1 MKLLNLSTSY
11 FAFLLFVLI
20 TLWAVIFYYQ
30 MLDEIYDSLDDGL
43 ENQKILVIQQTSG
56 NNELLEK
63 SSFDEGYYTIK
74 KVQYDQYKN
83 YTESYR
89 DTLMYMQNEEDFEPV
104 RLLESVFEMDGS
116 YYKIK
121 VITSMVEEDDLIE
134 DLLISLLFLYA
145 GLIISILVLNN
156 LVLKRIWNPFYVL
169 LSQLKNFK
177 IQDNKKP
184 NFQPSRVEEFNLLNS
199 RIDKFISK
207 AQESYKSQKEFIE
220 NASHE
225 MQTPLAIALNNLEQL
240 LETEGLNQEQME
252 LIGRTMTKLES
263 LTRYNKSLLLLS
275 KIQNDQFP
283 EQEKIGIN
291 TILRNLIQDF
301 DDIASSKNVQISFVE
316 QSSAEIQ
323 MNPELAQILF
333 TNLLKN
339 AIIHSPDGGVVEVEV
354 TSTSVSLSNSGETP
368 LDENSIFTRF
378 YKSGSSISSN
388 GIGLAIAKAI
398 AESYNLQLQYEFSD
412 RHIFHISFL
421 KK

>member
-83 YTESYR
+83 YIESYR